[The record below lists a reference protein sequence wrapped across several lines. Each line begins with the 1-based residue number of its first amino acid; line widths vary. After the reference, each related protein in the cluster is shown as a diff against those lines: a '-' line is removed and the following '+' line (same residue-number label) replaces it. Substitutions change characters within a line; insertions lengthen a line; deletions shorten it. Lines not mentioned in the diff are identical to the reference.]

1 MNEFSTTFNSGV
13 ATAWQTAAY
22 YLPRIALFFAILLI
36 GWFIARAL
44 ARVFDRVLER
54 VGFDRLVERGGVK
67 QALAHT
73 RYDASD
79 LLSKVLFYALFL
91 FVLQLAF
98 GVFGP
103 NPVSDLLTE
112 VIMFLPNVLVAV
124 VIVVVAT
131 AIAKGVKDIV
141 GALMAGLSYG
151 RTVSSIASALIVVV
165 GVFAALSQL
174 QIAPA
179 IVNGLFYAM
188 LAIVAGSAIVAVGG
202 SGIKPLRAEWER
214 VLGRLHDEVPTMQQ
228 VETRRDAVS
237 TGAAFDSTRDGM
249 GGNRGTPGTPPPA
262 PRH

>member
-1 MNEFSTTFNSGV
+1 MNEFNTTLSSGL
-13 ATAWQTAAY
+13 ATAWQTVGY
-22 YLPRIALFFAILLI
+22 YLPRVAMFLAILLV
-36 GWFIARAL
+36 GYFVARAL
-44 ARVFDRVLER
+44 SRVFDRVLER

-67 QALAHT
+67 RALERT

-103 NPVSDLLTE
+103 NPVSDLLTD
-112 VIMFLPNVLVAV
+112 VIMFLPNVLVAI
-124 VIVVVAT
+124 VITVVAT

-141 GALMAGLSYG
+141 GSMMAGLSYG
-151 RTVSSIASALIVVV
+151 RTIANIASALIVVV

-188 LAIVAGSAIVAVGG
+188 LAIVAGSAIVAIGG
-202 SGIKPLRAEWER
+202 SGILPLRAEWER
-214 VLGRLHDEVPTMQQ
+214 ALGRLHEEAPRLREQAGRMDAPMPT
-228 VETRRDAVS
+228 TS
-237 TGAAFDSTRDGM
+237 TTTTDGY
-249 GGNRGTPGTPPPA
+249 GTPGA
-262 PRH
+262 PGSMPRSRH

>member
-1 MNEFSTTFNSGV
+1 MNEFNTSLSTGLS
-13 ATAWQTAAY
+13 TAWQTVGY
-22 YLPRIALFFAILLI
+22 YAPRVAMFLAILLI
-36 GWFIARAL
+36 GYFIARML

-67 QALAHT
+67 RALAQT

-103 NPVSDLLTE
+103 NPVSTLLTE
-112 VIMFLPNVLVAV
+112 VIMFLPNVLVAI
-124 VIVVVAT
+124 VITVVAT

-141 GALMAGLSYG
+141 GSMTAGLSYG
-151 RTVSSIASALIVVV
+151 RTLANVASALIVVV
-165 GVFAALSQL
+165 GIFAALSQL

-188 LAIVAGSAIVAVGG
+188 LAIVAGSAIVAIGG
-202 SGIKPLRAEWER
+202 SGILPLRAEWER
-214 VLGRLHDEVPTMQQ
+214 ALGRLHE
-228 VETRRDAVS
+228 E
-237 TGAAFDSTRDGM
+237 
-249 GGNRGTPGTPPPA
+249 A
-262 PRH
+262 PRLREQTLSPQSPYAERTTAEDGYGRPTRGPDGLPTGSRH